1 MAKPKGPTAEDRATV
16 VRVALAGIAG
26 GLDLGEIAAR
36 LAPLHPKN
44 STFPGED
51 LLELAADAIEES
63 GASRERP
70 LEFEAIRKRHLP
82 EDRAH
87 TRAQH
92 HKAEYALRAAA
103 MVRAGVDP
111 GLLDE
116 VSWWSTDD
124 LWFWA
129 LSSKDML
136 LRPGVRWSSFTKRVR
151 RCRRQWPRGTTKTDP
166 AATVVISL
174 PSSVTTTSMSML
186 PSTTCRRTSRRE
198 VASGKMRALADGA
211 RVLREEVGA
220 GSVATSRTG
229 FGHGPRCPSSVVD
242 VMRLQMV

>member
-1 MAKPKGPTAEDRATV
+1 MAKQKGPTAEDRATAIG
-16 VRVALAGIAG
+16 VALAGIAG
-26 GLDLGEIAAR
+26 GLELGEIAAR

-44 STFPGED
+44 NTFPGEV

-63 GASRERP
+63 GASREQP
-70 LEFEAIRKRHLP
+70 LEFEGIRKRHLP

-116 VSWWSTDD
+116 VSWWRTDD

-129 LSSKDML
+129 LQALVTYVRAAAEHGAEPVTAICGRVASRHGVQLAARDLTRRARTRGWNAHRTSASTRRPAQEPRSGRRSTIPPGAPDSVL
-136 LRPGVRWSSFTKRVR
+136 LRSS
-151 RCRRQWPRGTTKTDP
+151 
-166 AATVVISL
+166 AAPHHAS
-174 PSSVTTTSMSML
+174 PS
-186 PSTTCRRTSRRE
+186 
-198 VASGKMRALADGA
+198 
-211 RVLREEVGA
+211 
-220 GSVATSRTG
+220 
-229 FGHGPRCPSSVVD
+229 
-242 VMRLQMV
+242 

>member
-1 MAKPKGPTAEDRATV
+1 MAKQNGPTAEDRATAIG
-16 VRVALAGIAG
+16 VALAGIAA
-26 GLDLGEIAAR
+26 GLELGEIAAR

-44 STFPGED
+44 KTSPREV

-63 GASRERP
+63 GASREQP
-70 LEFEAIRKRHLP
+70 LEFEGIRKRHLP

-116 VSWWSTDD
+116 VSWWRTDD

-129 LSSKDML
+129 LQAL
-136 LRPGVRWSSFTKRVR
+136 VVYVRAAAERSAETVPAICGRLTSRHDV
-151 RCRRQWPRGTTKTDP
+151 QLA
-166 AATVVISL
+166 AAT
-174 PSSVTTTSMSML
+174 
-186 PSTTCRRTSRRE
+186 
-198 VASGKMRALADGA
+198 
-211 RVLREEVGA
+211 
-220 GSVATSRTG
+220 
-229 FGHGPRCPSSVVD
+229 
-242 VMRLQMV
+242 

>member
-1 MAKPKGPTAEDRATV
+1 MGRHADHRNRGAPPRLPLWSDFAGRNVAQPKVRSWLMVKQKGPTADDRATAAG
-16 VRVALAGIAG
+16 VALSGIAG
-26 GLDLGEIAAR
+26 GLELGEIAAR

-44 STFPGED
+44 NTFPGEV

-63 GASRERP
+63 GASREQP
-70 LEFEAIRKRHLP
+70 LEFEGIRKRHLP

-116 VSWWSTDD
+116 VSWWRTDD

-129 LSSKDML
+129 LQAL
-136 LRPGVRWSSFTKRVR
+136 ATYVRAAAEHGGETVPAICGRIASRHRVR
-151 RCRRQWPRGTTKTDP
+151 L
-166 AATVVISL
+166 AA
-174 PSSVTTTSMSML
+174 VT
-186 PSTTCRRTSRRE
+186 
-198 VASGKMRALADGA
+198 
-211 RVLREEVGA
+211 
-220 GSVATSRTG
+220 
-229 FGHGPRCPSSVVD
+229 
-242 VMRLQMV
+242 